1 MEVAPV
7 GLESLYSSF
16 WISVLDPG
24 ALKPRSWS
32 LDLVTFRQST
42 ASPFLLLGFSVAMWF
57 RRVLVVRSPGLFPQQ
72 NHNHLRHYSSLLRQS
87 VCSARSL
94 SSRYAWG
101 VSRNPLPLHSQKKS
115 VLGSGAAK
123 RYNSSSTPKKPNLV
137 TSSKQAKAGPSLPN
151 VSQLKI
157 IANLMAYLWPKDK
170 PWVKFRVVSALS
182 LLIAAKLLNVQVPFF
197 FKSIIDQ
204 MNIDW
209 QSLSDSIAKTL
220 PDSSV
225 TQSIIDNA
233 PALPSAIVAL
243 IIAYGVSRFG
253 AVLFGELRNAIFA
266 SVAQGTIKQV
276 ARNTFVHLL
285 NMDLSYHLARQ
296 TGGLTRAI
304 ERGTKGISY
313 VLSAM
318 VFHIIPIT
326 FEISVVCGI
335 LTYNYGAAYAAV
347 TLLTMMAYSIFTI
360 RTTTWRT
367 GFRRQANKADQ
378 QAASVALDS
387 LINYEAVKIFNN
399 EALQTNKY
407 DLALSKYRDASI
419 KVATSLAFLNS
430 GQNLIFTTALTSMMY
445 MACQGV
451 VAGDL
456 TVGDLVLINQLVFQL
471 SVPLNF
477 LGSVYR
483 ELKQSLLDMEAL
495 FKLQKQPIEI
505 KSKPNAPPIK
515 INDGEIKFNNVTF
528 SYTEGRKILDNCSF
542 TIPAGQKVAIVG
554 PSGSGKSTILRLLF
568 RFYDIDP
575 KIKNSSVLIDG
586 QDVRDVD
593 LDSLRREVAV
603 VPQDTPLFNS
613 SLLEN
618 LRYAKPS
625 ASDDEI
631 NDIIYQVKLDTL
643 IKSLPEGVH
652 TIVGERGL
660 MISGGEKQRVAIARA
675 VLKNS
680 AIIGLDEATSALDTH
695 TEQQILNTLKDV
707 LGSRTGKKTTS
718 IWVAHRL
725 RTIVDADKIIVL
737 REGKVAEEGTHRELM
752 AKNGLY
758 ASMWEMQE
766 VWEDEQE
773 EVEGSQQ
780 EKSENKN

>member
-1 MEVAPV
+1 MVT
-7 GLESLYSSF
+7 
-16 WISVLDPG
+16 
-24 ALKPRSWS
+24 AL
-32 LDLVTFRQST
+32 T
-42 ASPFLLLGFSVAMWF
+42 
-57 RRVLVVRSPGLFPQQ
+57 
-72 NHNHLRHYSSLLRQS
+72 
-87 VCSARSL
+87 
-94 SSRYAWG
+94 
-101 VSRNPLPLHSQKKS
+101 
-115 VLGSGAAK
+115 
-123 RYNSSSTPKKPNLV
+123 
-137 TSSKQAKAGPSLPN
+137 
-151 VSQLKI
+151 
-157 IANLMAYLWPKDK
+157 
-170 PWVKFRVVSALS
+170 
-182 LLIAAKLLNVQVPFF
+182 LLITAKLLNVQVPFF

-209 QSLSDSIAKTL
+209 QSISGSISSAL
-220 PDSSV
+220 PDSAL

-233 PALPSAIVAL
+233 PILPPAIAAL
-243 IIAYGVSRFG
+243 ILAYGISRFG

-266 SVAQGTIKQV
+266 SVGQGTIKHV

-313 VLSAM
+313 VLTAM

-335 LTYNYGAAYAAV
+335 LTYNYGASFAAV
-347 TLLTMMAYSIFTI
+347 TLLTMLAYTVFTI

-407 DLALSKYRDASI
+407 DKALSNYRDASI

-430 GQNLIFTTALTSMMY
+430 GQNFIFTSALTAMMY

-451 VAGDL
+451 VAGSL
-456 TVGDLVLINQLVFQL
+456 SVGDLVLINQLVFQL

-483 ELKQSLLDMEAL
+483 ELKQSLLDMETL
-495 FKLQKQPIEI
+495 FKLQKHPIQI
-505 KSKPNAPPIK
+505 KSKPNAPMIK
-515 INDGEIKFNNVTF
+515 ITNGDIAFNNVNF
-528 SYTEGRKILDNCSF
+528 SYTEGRKILNNCTF
-542 TIPAGQKVAIVG
+542 TIPAGKKVAIVG

-568 RFYDIDP
+568 RFYDINP
-575 KIKNSSVLIDG
+575 SLNPNLKSSVQIDN
-586 QDVRDVD
+586 QDIRDVD
-593 LDSLRREVAV
+593 LDSLRREIAI
-603 VPQDTPLFNS
+603 VPQDTPLFNA

-618 LRYAKPS
+618 LRYAKPD
-625 ASDDEI
+625 ATDDEI
-631 NDIIYQVKLDTL
+631 NDIIYRVKLDNL
-643 IKSLPEGVH
+643 VKSLPEGVH

-680 AIIGLDEATSALDTH
+680 PIIGLDEATSALDTT
-695 TEQQILNTLKDV
+695 TEQEILSTLKEV
-707 LGSRTGKKTTS
+707 LSGSDNSNTKRTS

-725 RTIVDADKIIVL
+725 RTIMDADKIIVL
-737 REGKVAEEGTHRELM
+737 KDGTVVEEGTHKELI
-752 AKNGLY
+752 AKNGQY
-758 ASMWEMQE
+758 ASMWEIQE
-766 VWEDEQE
+766 VWEE
-773 EVEGSQQ
+773 EVE
-780 EKSENKN
+780 ELEREANEVKEALKK

>member
-1 MEVAPV
+1 MVT
-7 GLESLYSSF
+7 
-16 WISVLDPG
+16 
-24 ALKPRSWS
+24 AL
-32 LDLVTFRQST
+32 T
-42 ASPFLLLGFSVAMWF
+42 
-57 RRVLVVRSPGLFPQQ
+57 
-72 NHNHLRHYSSLLRQS
+72 
-87 VCSARSL
+87 
-94 SSRYAWG
+94 
-101 VSRNPLPLHSQKKS
+101 
-115 VLGSGAAK
+115 
-123 RYNSSSTPKKPNLV
+123 
-137 TSSKQAKAGPSLPN
+137 
-151 VSQLKI
+151 
-157 IANLMAYLWPKDK
+157 
-170 PWVKFRVVSALS
+170 
-182 LLIAAKLLNVQVPFF
+182 LLITAKLLNVQVPFF

-209 QSLSDSIAKTL
+209 QSISGSISSAL
-220 PDSSV
+220 PDSAL

-233 PALPSAIVAL
+233 PILPPAIAAL
-243 IIAYGVSRFG
+243 ILAYGISRFG

-266 SVAQGTIKQV
+266 SVGQGTIKHV

-313 VLSAM
+313 VLTAM

-335 LTYNYGAAYAAV
+335 LTYNYGASFAAV
-347 TLLTMMAYSIFTI
+347 TLLTMLAYTVFTI

-407 DLALSKYRDASI
+407 DKALSNYRDASI

-430 GQNLIFTTALTSMMY
+430 GQNFIFTSALTAMMY

-451 VAGDL
+451 VAGSL
-456 TVGDLVLINQLVFQL
+456 SVGDLVLINQLVFQL

-483 ELKQSLLDMEAL
+483 ELKQSLLDMETL
-495 FKLQKQPIEI
+495 FKLQKHPIQI
-505 KSKPNAPPIK
+505 KSKPNAPMIK
-515 INDGEIKFNNVTF
+515 ITNGDIAFNNVNF
-528 SYTEGRKILDNCSF
+528 SYTEGRKILNNCTF
-542 TIPAGQKVAIVG
+542 TIPAGKKVAIVG

-568 RFYDIDP
+568 RFYDINP
-575 KIKNSSVLIDG
+575 SLNPNLNSSVQIDN
-586 QDVRDVD
+586 QDIRDVD
-593 LDSLRREVAV
+593 LDSLRREIAI
-603 VPQDTPLFNS
+603 VPQDTPLFNA

-618 LRYAKPS
+618 LRYAKPD
-625 ASDDEI
+625 ATDDEI
-631 NDIIYQVKLDTL
+631 NDIIYRVKLDNL
-643 IKSLPEGVH
+643 VKSLPEGVH

-680 AIIGLDEATSALDTH
+680 PIIGLDEATSALDTT
-695 TEQQILNTLKDV
+695 TEQEILSTLKEV
-707 LGSRTGKKTTS
+707 LSGSDNSNTKRTS

-725 RTIVDADKIIVL
+725 RTIMDADKIIVL
-737 REGKVAEEGTHRELM
+737 KDGTVVEEGTHKELI
-752 AKNGLY
+752 AKNGQY
-758 ASMWEMQE
+758 ASMWEIQE
-766 VWEDEQE
+766 VWEE
-773 EVEGSQQ
+773 EVE
-780 EKSENKN
+780 ELEREANEVKEALKK

>member
-1 MEVAPV
+1 MLVLNKSITPISQ
-7 GLESLYSSF
+7 LKSIRSF
-16 WISVLDPG
+16 HS
-24 ALKPRSWS
+24 
-32 LDLVTFRQST
+32 TFKSILINKKNNNLNNYLNKFNLNFKRFNST
-42 ASPFLLLGFSVAMWF
+42 
-57 RRVLVVRSPGLFPQQ
+57 
-72 NHNHLRHYSSLLRQS
+72 
-87 VCSARSL
+87 
-94 SSRYAWG
+94 
-101 VSRNPLPLHSQKKS
+101 KKS
-115 VLGSGAAK
+115 SD
-123 RYNSSSTPKKPNLV
+123 SKPNLV
-137 TSSKQAKAGPSLPN
+137 TNSKHVKSGPSLPS

-157 IANLMAYLWPKDK
+157 ISNLLAYLWPKDK
-170 PWVKFRVVSALS
+170 PWVKFRVITALS
-182 LLIAAKLLNVQVPFF
+182 LLITAKLLNVQVPFF

-209 QSLSDSIAKTL
+209 QSLTENLSKNL
-220 PDSSV
+220 PDSSI
-225 TQSIIDNA
+225 TQSIIDAA
-233 PALPSAIVAL
+233 PVLPSAIVAL

-313 VLSAM
+313 VLTAM

-335 LTYNYGAAYAAV
+335 LTYNYGSAYAAV
-347 TLLTMMAYSIFTI
+347 TLLTMLAYSIFTI

-399 EALQTNKY
+399 EKLQANKY
-407 DLALSKYRDASI
+407 DLAFSKYRDASI

-430 GQNLIFTTALTSMMY
+430 GQNLIFTTALTTMMY

-451 VAGDL
+451 VAGTL

-483 ELKQSLLDMEAL
+483 ELKQSLLDMETL
-495 FKLQKQPIEI
+495 FKIQKQPIQI
-505 KSKPNAPPIK
+505 KSKPNALPIN
-515 INDGEIKFNNVTF
+515 ISNGEIKFNNVSF
-528 SYTEGRKILDNCSF
+528 SYNEGRKILNNCSF

-575 KIKNSSVLIDG
+575 KIKGSNIQIDG

-603 VPQDTPLFNS
+603 VPQDTPLFNA

-618 LRYAKPS
+618 LRYAKPN
-625 ASDDEI
+625 ATDDEI
-631 NDIIYQVKLDTL
+631 NDIIYRVKLDKL
-643 IKSLPEGVH
+643 ISSLPEGVH

-680 AIIGLDEATSALDTH
+680 PIIGLDEATSALDTH
-695 TEQQILNTLKDV
+695 TEQEILSTLKEV
-707 LGSRTGKKTTS
+707 LDKNGKKTTS

-737 REGKVAEEGTHRELM
+737 KEGSVVEEGTHKELM

-766 VWEDEQE
+766 VWEEEAE
-773 EVEGSQQ
+773 EVEEKKEEL
-780 EKSENKN
+780 EKSKKQA

>member
-1 MEVAPV
+1 M
-7 GLESLYSSF
+7 
-16 WISVLDPG
+16 
-24 ALKPRSWS
+24 WS
-32 LDLVTFRQST
+32 
-42 ASPFLLLGFSVAMWF
+42 
-57 RRVLVVRSPGLFPQQ
+57 RRLLVVNPQHTQLLISQRSTI
-72 NHNHLRHYSSLLRQS
+72 
-87 VCSARSL
+87 
-94 SSRYAWG
+94 
-101 VSRNPLPLHSQKKS
+101 
-115 VLGSGAAK
+115 
-123 RYNSSSTPKKPNLV
+123 TPKFFSTLRNSGYSNHQLNQKFSFLKRFNSTKPSGNTTSKPNLV
-137 TSSKQAKAGPSLPN
+137 TASKQAKVGPSLPN

-157 IANLMAYLWPKDK
+157 IADLLAYLWPKNK
-170 PWVKFRVVSALS
+170 PWVKFRVVTALT
-182 LLIAAKLLNVQVPFF
+182 LLITAKLLNVQVPFF

-204 MNIDW
+204 MNVDW
-209 QSLSDSIAKTL
+209 QSLSESITSTL
-220 PDSSV
+220 PDSSI
-225 TQSIIDNA
+225 TQAIVDNA
-233 PALPSAIVAL
+233 PVLPTAIAAL
-243 IIAYGVSRFG
+243 ILAYGVSRFG

-266 SVAQGTIKQV
+266 SVAQGTIRQV

-313 VLSAM
+313 VLTAM

-335 LTYNYGAAYAAV
+335 LTYNYGASFAAV
-347 TLLTMMAYSIFTI
+347 TFLTMLAYTIFTI

-367 GFRRQANKADQ
+367 SFRRAANKADQ

-407 DLALSKYRDASI
+407 DAALSKYRDASI

-430 GQNLIFTTALTSMMY
+430 GQNLIFTTALTAMMY

-451 VAGDL
+451 VAGSL

-495 FKLQKQPIEI
+495 FKLQKQPIKI
-505 KSKPNAPPIK
+505 QSKPNAPPIK
-515 INDGEIKFNNVTF
+515 IDKGEIQFNNVTF
-528 SYTEGRKILDNCSF
+528 SYNEGRKILNNCTF
-542 TIPAGQKVAIVG
+542 TIPAGKKVAIVG

-568 RFYDIDP
+568 RFYDIDSKSP
-575 KIKNSSVLIDG
+575 NSSLKIDN
-586 QDVRDVD
+586 QDIRDVD
-593 LDSLRREVAV
+593 LDSLRKEIAV
-603 VPQDTPLFNS
+603 VPQDTPLFNA

-618 LRYAKPS
+618 LRYAKPN
-625 ASDDEI
+625 ATDDEI
-631 NDIIYQVKLDTL
+631 NDIIYRVKLDTL
-643 IKSLPEGVH
+643 VKSLPEGVH

-675 VLKNS
+675 VLKDS
-680 AIIGLDEATSALDTH
+680 PIIGLDEATSALDTN
-695 TEQQILNTLKDV
+695 TEQEILNTLKDV
-707 LGSRTGKKTTS
+707 LGSKTNKRTS

-725 RTIVDADKIIVL
+725 RTVMDADKIIVL
-737 REGKVAEEGTHRELM
+737 KEGTVVEEGTHRELI
-752 AKNGLY
+752 AKNGQY
-758 ASMWEMQE
+758 ASMWEIQE
-766 VWEDEQE
+766 IWEDEE
-773 EVEGSQQ
+773 EIEAK
-780 EKSENKN
+780 EKELDEKH

>member
-1 MEVAPV
+1 M
-7 GLESLYSSF
+7 LWF
-16 WISVLDPG
+16 QRII
-24 ALKPRSWS
+24 
-32 LDLVTFRQST
+32 VTNNSI
-42 ASPFLLLGFSVAMWF
+42 
-57 RRVLVVRSPGLFPQQ
+57 
-72 NHNHLRHYSSLLRQS
+72 HKSLLSSQTK
-87 VCSARSL
+87 SL
-94 SSRYAWG
+94 SRIVTKKYHFISNNDITKNNFLNFKRFKSTN
-101 VSRNPLPLHSQKKS
+101 VSNTTKT
-115 VLGSGAAK
+115 AT
-123 RYNSSSTPKKPNLV
+123 TPKKPNLV
-137 TSSKQAKAGPSLPN
+137 TGSKQSKSGPSLPN

-157 IANLMAYLWPKDK
+157 IANLLAYLWPKNK
-170 PWVKFRVVSALS
+170 PWIKFRVISALS
-182 LLIAAKLLNVQVPFF
+182 LLITAKLLNVQVPFF

-209 QSLSDSIAKTL
+209 QSLSNSLANNL
-220 PDSSV
+220 PDSSL
-225 TQSIIDNA
+225 TQSIINNA
-233 PALPSAIVAL
+233 PILPSAIVAL
-243 IIAYGVSRFG
+243 ILAYGLSRFG

-313 VLSAM
+313 VLTAM

-335 LTYNYGAAYAAV
+335 LTYNYGASFAAV
-347 TLLTMMAYSIFTI
+347 TLSTMLAYTIFTI

-378 QAASVALDS
+378 EAASVALDS

-407 DLALSKYRDASI
+407 DFALSKYRDASI

-430 GQNLIFTTALTSMMY
+430 GQNLIFTTALTAMMY

-451 VAGDL
+451 VAGSL
-456 TVGDLVLINQLVFQL
+456 SVGDLVLINQLVFQL

-495 FKLQKQPIEI
+495 FKLQKQPITI
-505 KSKPNAPPIK
+505 KSKENAPNIIVNK
-515 INDGEIKFNNVTF
+515 GEIEFKNVDF
-528 SYTEGRKILDNCSF
+528 SYTKGRKILNNCSF
-542 TIPAGQKVAIVG
+542 TIPAGKKVAIVG

-568 RFYDIDP
+568 RFYDIE
-575 KIKNSSVLIDG
+575 KNNNSKVLIDN

-618 LRYAKPS
+618 LRYAKPD
-625 ASDDEI
+625 ATDDEI
-631 NDIIYQVKLDTL
+631 NEIIYKVQLDKLIT
-643 IKSLPEGVH
+643 SLPEGVH

-675 VLKNS
+675 ILKDS
-680 AIIGLDEATSALDTH
+680 PIIGLDEATSALDTK
-695 TEQQILNTLKDV
+695 TEQEILSTFKNA
-707 LGSRTGKKTTS
+707 LGSGKTS

-725 RTIVDADKIIVL
+725 RTIMDADKIIVL
-737 REGKVAEEGTHRELM
+737 KNGTVVEEGTHKELLN
-752 AKNGLY
+752 KKGEY
-758 ASMWEMQE
+758 SSMWQLQE
-766 VWEDEQE
+766 ILEHEAE
-773 EVEGSQQ
+773 EEELEREFK
-780 EKSENKN
+780 EKEAEELKLKINGNQKEPLK

>member
-1 MEVAPV
+1 M
-7 GLESLYSSF
+7 
-16 WISVLDPG
+16 
-24 ALKPRSWS
+24 WS
-32 LDLVTFRQST
+32 
-42 ASPFLLLGFSVAMWF
+42 
-57 RRVLVVRSPGLFPQQ
+57 RRVLALQPPHFSF
-72 NHNHLRHYSSLLRQS
+72 SSLASSKNNQLRLFHVYKKKHSNILLNLSNQS
-87 VCSARSL
+87 KKFNNL
-94 SSRYAWG
+94 SF
-101 VSRNPLPLHSQKKS
+101 
-115 VLGSGAAK
+115 K
-123 RYNSSSTPKKPNLV
+123 RFNSSTKSTSSEKKPNLV
-137 TSSKQAKAGPSLPN
+137 TSSKQAKSGPSLPN

-157 IANLMAYLWPKDK
+157 IANLLAYLWPKNK
-170 PWVKFRVVSALS
+170 PWIKFRVISALS

-209 QSLSDSIAKTL
+209 QSLSESIAETL
-220 PDSSV
+220 PDSSI
-225 TQSIIDNA
+225 THSIIDAA
-233 PALPSAIVAL
+233 PALPSAIAAL

-313 VLSAM
+313 VLTAM
-318 VFHIIPIT
+318 VFHILPIT

-335 LTYNYGAAYAAV
+335 LTYNYGASYAAV
-347 TLLTMMAYSIFTI
+347 TFLTMLAYSIFTI

-399 EALQTNKY
+399 ETLQTNKY
-407 DLALSKYRDASI
+407 DKALGKYRDASI

-430 GQNLIFTTALTSMMY
+430 GQNLIFTTALTTMMY

-451 VAGDL
+451 VSGSL

-483 ELKQSLLDMEAL
+483 ELKQSLLDMETL
-495 FKLQKQPIEI
+495 FKLQKQPIQI
-505 KSKPNAPPIK
+505 KSKPNAPPIN
-515 INDGEIKFNNVTF
+515 ISNGEIKFNNVSF
-528 SYTEGRKILDNCSF
+528 SYVEGRKILNNCTF
-542 TIPAGQKVAIVG
+542 TIPAGKKVAIVG

-568 RFYDIDP
+568 RFYDVDP
-575 KIKNSSVLIDG
+575 TVKNSSVQIDG

-603 VPQDTPLFNS
+603 VPQDTPLFNAT
-613 SLLEN
+613 LLEN
-618 LRYAKPS
+618 LRYAKPD

-631 NDIIYQVKLDTL
+631 NDIIYRVKLDTL

-680 AIIGLDEATSALDTH
+680 PIIGLDEATSALDTH
-695 TEQQILNTLKDV
+695 TEQEILSTLKDV
-707 LGSRTGKKTTS
+707 LGGEGEKKTTS

-737 REGKVAEEGTHRELM
+737 KNGSVAEEGSHRELI
-752 AKNGLY
+752 AKKGLY

-766 VWEDEQE
+766 YWEEEEEKLDEK
-773 EVEGSQQ
+773 QQ
-780 EKSENKN
+780 ELEKAKKSI

>member
-1 MEVAPV
+1 MWSRRIFTIYPKHPN
-7 GLESLYSSF
+7 LLLTKRTINPRFFSQFLKNDSSF
-16 WISVLDPG
+16 NKNLINIKRFNST
-24 ALKPRSWS
+24 KPN
-32 LDLVTFRQST
+32 QST
-42 ASPFLLLGFSVAMWF
+42 SNNLIPK
-57 RRVLVVRSPGLFPQQ
+57 
-72 NHNHLRHYSSLLRQS
+72 SSKIIS
-87 VCSARSL
+87 ES
-94 SSRYAWG
+94 
-101 VSRNPLPLHSQKKS
+101 
-115 VLGSGAAK
+115 
-123 RYNSSSTPKKPNLV
+123 KPNLV
-137 TSSKQAKAGPSLPN
+137 TSSKQAKSGPSLPN

-157 IANLMAYLWPKDK
+157 IVNLLTYLWPKDK
-170 PWVKFRVVSALS
+170 PWIKFRVITALS
-182 LLIAAKLLNVQVPFF
+182 LLIIAKLLNVQVPFF

-209 QSLSDSIAKTL
+209 QSLSESISSSL
-220 PDSSV
+220 PDSSI
-225 TQSIIDNA
+225 TQSIIDNV
-233 PALPSAIVAL
+233 PILPSAITAL
-243 IIAYGVSRFG
+243 ILAYGISRFG

-313 VLSAM
+313 VLTAM

-335 LTYNYGAAYAAV
+335 LTYNYGASFAAV
-347 TLLTMMAYSIFTI
+347 TVLTMLAYTIFTI

-367 GFRRQANKADQ
+367 GFRRAANKADQ

-399 EALQTNKY
+399 ELLQTNKY
-407 DLALSKYRDASI
+407 DAALSKYRDASI
-419 KVATSLAFLNS
+419 KVATSLAFLNA
-430 GQNLIFTTALTSMMY
+430 GQNLIFTTALTAMMY

-451 VAGDL
+451 VSGSL
-456 TVGDLVLINQLVFQL
+456 SVGDLVLINQLVFQL

-483 ELKQSLLDMEAL
+483 ELKQSLLDMETL
-495 FKLQKQPIEI
+495 FKLQKQPIQI
-505 KSKPNAPPIK
+505 KSKPNAPIIK
-515 INDGEIKFNNVTF
+515 IDKGEIKFNNVNF
-528 SYTEGRKILDNCSF
+528 SYTEGRKILNNCTF
-542 TIPAGQKVAIVG
+542 TIPAGKKVAIVG

-568 RFYDIDP
+568 RFYDIDS
-575 KIKNSSVLIDG
+575 KSLNSSLQIDN
-586 QDVRDVD
+586 QDIRDVN
-593 LDSLRREVAV
+593 LESLRKQIAV

-618 LRYAKPS
+618 LRYAKPD
-625 ASDDEI
+625 ATDDEI
-631 NDIIYQVKLDTL
+631 NDIIYRVKLDYL
-643 IKSLPEGVH
+643 VKSLPEGVH

-680 AIIGLDEATSALDTH
+680 PIIGLDEATSALDTT
-695 TEQQILNTLKDV
+695 TEQEILTTLKDV
-707 LGSRTGKKTTS
+707 LGSDSKKRTS

-725 RTIVDADKIIVL
+725 RTIMDADKIIVL
-737 REGKVAEEGTHRELM
+737 KNGTVVEEGTHRELI
-752 AKNGLY
+752 AKKGQY
-758 ASMWEMQE
+758 ASMWEIQE
-766 VWEDEQE
+766 IWDDQEQIE
-773 EVEGSQQ
+773 EK
-780 EKSENKN
+780 EKELDQKL

>member
-1 MEVAPV
+1 M
-7 GLESLYSSF
+7 SS
-16 WISVLDPG
+16 S
-24 ALKPRSWS
+24 
-32 LDLVTFRQST
+32 
-42 ASPFLLLGFSVAMWF
+42 
-57 RRVLVVRSPGLFPQQ
+57 
-72 NHNHLRHYSSLLRQS
+72 Y
-87 VCSARSL
+87 ARG
-94 SSRYAWG
+94 SSR
-101 VSRNPLPLHSQKKS
+101 NFLQLHVQKKN
-115 VLGSGAAK
+115 LFSGGIAK
-123 RYNSSSTPKKPNLV
+123 RSNSSSSTPKKPNLV
-137 TSSKQAKAGPSLPN
+137 TSSKQAKTGPSLPN

-157 IANLMAYLWPKDK
+157 IANLLAYLWPKDK

-209 QSLSDSIAKTL
+209 QSLSDSISKTL
-220 PDSSV
+220 PDSSI

-430 GQNLIFTTALTSMMY
+430 GQNLIFTTALTTMMY

-515 INDGEIKFNNVTF
+515 INDGEIKFNNVSF
-528 SYTEGRKILDNCSF
+528 SYNEGRKILDNCSF

-568 RFYDIDP
+568 RFYDIDS

-618 LRYAKPS
+618 LRYAKPT

-643 IKSLPEGVH
+643 IKSLPEGVY

-680 AIIGLDEATSALDTH
+680 PIIGLDEATSALDTH
-695 TEQQILNTLKDV
+695 TEQQILTTLKDV

-737 REGKVAEEGTHRELM
+737 KEGKVAEEGTHRELM

-766 VWEDEQE
+766 VWEEEQE
-773 EVEGSQQ
+773 EAEGSQQ
-780 EKSENKN
+780 KKSENKI

>member
-1 MEVAPV
+1 M
-7 GLESLYSSF
+7 
-16 WISVLDPG
+16 
-24 ALKPRSWS
+24 WS
-32 LDLVTFRQST
+32 
-42 ASPFLLLGFSVAMWF
+42 
-57 RRVLVVRSPGLFPQQ
+57 RRVLELNPVSLFSNQSPSRLFHTIRVS
-72 NHNHLRHYSSLLRQS
+72 NSNTNLSKNSSILSLNLSKHLYKNSSLNSISKRFNS
-87 VCSARSL
+87 TKPSTTT
-94 SSRYAWG
+94 
-101 VSRNPLPLHSQKKS
+101 
-115 VLGSGAAK
+115 AK
-123 RYNSSSTPKKPNLV
+123 SSSTNPVSNVKPNLV
-137 TSSKQAKAGPSLPN
+137 TNSKQVKSGPSLPN

-157 IANLMAYLWPKDK
+157 IANLLAYLWPKNK
-170 PWVKFRVVSALS
+170 PWIKFRVITALS
-182 LLIAAKLLNVQVPFF
+182 LLITAKLLNVQVPFF

-209 QSLSDSIAKTL
+209 QSLTENLSKNL
-220 PDSSV
+220 PDSSI
-225 TQSIIDNA
+225 TQSIIDVA
-233 PALPSAIVAL
+233 PILPSAIVAL
-243 IIAYGVSRFG
+243 IIAYGFSRFG

-313 VLSAM
+313 VLTAM

-335 LTYNYGAAYAAV
+335 LTYNYGSAYAAV
-347 TLLTMMAYSIFTI
+347 TILTMLAYSIFTI

-399 EALQTNKY
+399 ETLQTNKY
-407 DLALSKYRDASI
+407 DAALSKYKDASI

-430 GQNLIFTTALTSMMY
+430 GQNLIFTTALTTMMF

-451 VAGDL
+451 VAGTL

-483 ELKQSLLDMEAL
+483 ELKQSLLDMETL
-495 FKLQKQPIEI
+495 FKLQKQPIQI
-505 KSKPNAPPIK
+505 KSKPNAPL
-515 INDGEIKFNNVTF
+515 INITNGEIKFNNVNF
-528 SYTEGRKILDNCSF
+528 SYNEGRKILNNCTF

-575 KIKNSSVLIDG
+575 NVKGSSVKIDN

-593 LDSLRREVAV
+593 LDSLRREVGL

-618 LRYAKPS
+618 LRYAKPD
-625 ASDDEI
+625 ATDDEI
-631 NDIIYQVKLDTL
+631 NEIIYRVKLDNL
-643 IKSLPEGVH
+643 ISSLPEGVH

-680 AIIGLDEATSALDTH
+680 PIIGLDEATSALDTH
-695 TEQQILNTLKDV
+695 TEQEILSTLKTV
-707 LGSRTGKKTTS
+707 LDSNKNGKKTTS

-737 REGKVAEEGTHRELM
+737 KEGSVAEEGNHKELM

-766 VWEDEQE
+766 VWEEEQE
-773 EVEGSQQ
+773 EAEGNQQ
-780 EKSENKN
+780 EKSENKI

>member
-1 MEVAPV
+1 M
-7 GLESLYSSF
+7 
-16 WISVLDPG
+16 
-24 ALKPRSWS
+24 WS
-32 LDLVTFRQST
+32 
-42 ASPFLLLGFSVAMWF
+42 
-57 RRVLVVRSPGLFPQQ
+57 RRVLAVPSPTLLLQQ
-72 NHNHLRHYSSLLRQS
+72 HHNHHYQHI
-87 VCSARSL
+87 
-94 SSRYAWG
+94 SSR
-101 VSRNPLPLHSQKKS
+101 LLHS
-115 VLGSGAAK
+115 LNLAARLSRHQNALICKPKNPFNVVSK
-123 RYNSSSTPKKPNLV
+123 RFNSSPAPKKPNLV
-137 TSSKQAKAGPSLPN
+137 TSSKQAKAGPALPN

-157 IANLMAYLWPKDK
+157 IANLLAYLWPKGK
-170 PWVKFRVVSALS
+170 PWVKFRVVTALS
-182 LLIAAKLLNVQVPFF
+182 LLITAKLLNVQVPFF

-209 QSLSDSIAKTL
+209 QSLTDSLSKNL
-220 PDSSV
+220 PDSSI
-225 TQSIIDNA
+225 TQTIIENA
-233 PALPSAIVAL
+233 PVLPSAIVAL

-313 VLSAM
+313 VLTAM

-335 LTYNYGAAYAAV
+335 LTYNYGASYAAV
-347 TLLTMMAYSIFTI
+347 TLLTMLAYSIFTI

-407 DLALSKYRDASI
+407 DQALSKYRDASI

-430 GQNLIFTTALTSMMY
+430 GQNLIFTTALTTMMY

-451 VAGDL
+451 VAGSL

-495 FKLQKQPIEI
+495 FKLQKQPIQI

-515 INDGEIKFNNVTF
+515 IDNGDIKFNNVTF
-528 SYTEGRKILDNCSF
+528 SYTEGRKILDNCTF

-575 KIKNSSVLIDG
+575 KANSSVKIDG

-631 NDIIYQVKLDTL
+631 NEIIYKVKLDTL

-680 AIIGLDEATSALDTH
+680 PIIGLDEATSALDTH
-695 TEQQILNTLKDV
+695 TEQQILSTLKDV
-707 LGSRTGKKTTS
+707 LGSKAGKKTTS

-737 REGKVAEEGTHRELM
+737 KDGHVVEEGTHRELM
-752 AKNGLY
+752 NKNGLY

-766 VWEDEQE
+766 VWEEEQE
-773 EVEGSQQ
+773 ANEEGQ
-780 EKSENKN
+780 EEKAKNKI